1 MFEKKTRNGVPFFT
15 STILPIPHAF
25 STRLGGVSSLP
36 HLQSMNLGEN
46 RGDEPQ
52 NVQKNFD
59 LLCQASGLPRK
70 VVSGLQIHSEKLLY
84 AEDSFEEKPSCDGFY
99 TDRQGL
105 SLCVKVADCLPVLL
119 YEPEANCIAA
129 LHAGW
134 RGSARNIVGGGVKAL
149 LSLGARKEKILAAVG
164 AGISACCFAVRQ
176 DFVDEYCALVGG
188 ELSKRTLISKEGQM
202 HADLKELNRLL
213 LLQAGVTEEHL
224 DVCPLCTCCQPDLFF
239 SHRASGGLRGT
250 MAALIALP

>member
-1 MFEKKTRNGVPFFT
+1 MTVEEAKTVLYLKKLYTDRLCRKGFEEEKLYKEIYPQDDLHHVYIYEILKVYEGGRKSLFEKKTRNGVPFFT

-99 TDRQGL
+99 TDRAGSFPLREGGGL
-105 SLCVKVADCLPVLL
+105 SAG
-119 YEPEANCIAA
+119 AA
-129 LHAGW
+129 L
-134 RGSARNIVGGGVKAL
+134 
-149 LSLGARKEKILAAVG
+149 
-164 AGISACCFAVRQ
+164 
-176 DFVDEYCALVGG
+176 
-188 ELSKRTLISKEGQM
+188 
-202 HADLKELNRLL
+202 
-213 LLQAGVTEEHL
+213 
-224 DVCPLCTCCQPDLFF
+224 
-239 SHRASGGLRGT
+239 
-250 MAALIALP
+250 

>member
-1 MFEKKTRNGVPFFT
+1 MFEKKTRNGVPFFI

-134 RGSARNIVGGGVKAL
+134 RGLFCHWVPGKKRFLRQWVRESAP
-149 LSLGARKEKILAAVG
+149 AV
-164 AGISACCFAVRQ
+164 S
-176 DFVDEYCALVGG
+176 
-188 ELSKRTLISKEGQM
+188 
-202 HADLKELNRLL
+202 
-213 LLQAGVTEEHL
+213 
-224 DVCPLCTCCQPDLFF
+224 P
-239 SHRASGGLRGT
+239 SGGTL
-250 MAALIALP
+250 